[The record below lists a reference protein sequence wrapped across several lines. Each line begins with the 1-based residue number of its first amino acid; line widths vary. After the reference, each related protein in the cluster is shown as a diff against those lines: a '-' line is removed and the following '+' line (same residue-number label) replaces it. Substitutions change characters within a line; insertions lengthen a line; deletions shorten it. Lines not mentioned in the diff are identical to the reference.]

1 MSRNSVRT
9 VLRMRAREG
18 CEQAFTEAWHRSAQE
33 IGQVPG
39 SVRQDLLVDADDPRS
54 YLIVAEWTDRAA
66 LDAFSRSEYRDR
78 LTAALRD
85 LRESA
90 ERSTYRVLMSVGAA
104 SVPCQPPTG
113 LVTPSHRAK
122 GTVE

>member
-1 MSRNSVRT
+1 
-9 VLRMRAREG
+9 MRAREG
-18 CEQAFTEAWHRSAQE
+18 CEQAFVDAWQRSAQE
-33 IGQVPG
+33 IGQLPG

-66 LDAFSRSEYRDR
+66 LDAFGRSACRDR

-90 ERSTYRVLMSVGAA
+90 ERSTYRVLTTVSSDPVRHGA
-104 SVPCQPPTG
+104 
-113 LVTPSHRAK
+113 
-122 GTVE
+122 

>member
-1 MSRNSVRT
+1 MIRT
-9 VLRMRAREG
+9 FLRMRAREG
-18 CEQAFTEAWHRSAQE
+18 CEEAFVDAWQTSAQE
-33 IGQVPG
+33 IGQLPG

-66 LDAFSRSEYRDR
+66 LDAFGRSASRDR

-90 ERSTYRVLMSVGAA
+90 ERSTYRVLTTVRSDPVRGGA
-104 SVPCQPPTG
+104 
-113 LVTPSHRAK
+113 
-122 GTVE
+122 